1 MVRTD
6 YFDDPNNIHEYYH
19 SMYLDGFEPWQIYE
33 AMRKKQMRMV
43 KEMRQNPPQPQ
54 ESEEYTVNIT
64 STVEDKK

>member
-1 MVRTD
+1 MIRFNCFDNTD
-6 YFDDPNNIHEYYH
+6 NIPEYYKG
-19 SMYLDGFEPWQIYE
+19 MYLDGFEPWQIHQ

-64 STVEDKK
+64 SKVEGKK